1 MANSIFASLLP
12 IRAGEKY
19 VLLMMKTFPI
29 EILRDGTPT
38 EPSFSVSEVPHRA
51 KLDQNESPFDIPQEA
66 KQQILN
72 ALGDAKWSRYPQPQR
87 YVEVKKRFAAAVGLE
102 PEQLILTVGCDQ
114 IILLA
119 YWAAGGPGRTAR
131 IFEPSYPIFG
141 ALARTTHTS
150 LDQVVLGPEFDVAAH
165 GLGDRVDLMVLV
177 TPNNPTGNGANRE
190 LILEALAKGS
200 LVFIDEAYADYAEE
214 TVIDIIANHPNLLV
228 GRSLSKALL
237 AGVRLGY
244 AVGHPSLINVLERL
258 IFAPYHLNAL
268 QLLVAEHFDIIK
280 PHLKT
285 MVHSVI
291 SERHRVAN
299 RLDEMGLRI
308 YPSMANFIL
317 FEVDR
322 AAQTYGELLDRGVRI
337 RDVSSMPGMGEH
349 LRVTIGSRN
358 ENDIFLEA
366 VSKSV

>member
-1 MANSIFASLLP
+1 MANSIFSSPLP
-12 IRAGEKY
+12 ICAQETY

-29 EILRDGTPT
+29 EILRDGAPT

-51 KLDQNESPFDIPQEA
+51 KLDQNESPCDIPKEA
-66 KQQILN
+66 KQHVLN
-72 ALGDAKWSRYPQPQR
+72 ALGDAKWNRYPQPKK
-87 YVEVKKRFAAAVGLE
+87 YVEVKKRFAAAVDLD
-102 PEQLILTVGCDQ
+102 PDQLILTVGCDQ
-114 IILLA
+114 IILLT

-141 ALARTTHTS
+141 ALARTTHTT
-150 LDQVVLGPEFDVAAH
+150 LDQVVLGPDFDVAAR
-165 GLGDRVDLMVLV
+165 GLGDPVDLMVLV
-177 TPNNPTGNGANRE
+177 APNNPTGNGPNRE

-200 LVFIDEAYADYAEE
+200 LVFVDEAYADYAED
-214 TVIDIIANHPNLLV
+214 TVIDIVEDYPNLLV

-244 AVGHPSLINVLERL
+244 AMGHPSLINVLERL

-268 QLLVAEHFDIIK
+268 QLLVAEHFDAIK

-285 MVHSVI
+285 MVRSVI
-291 SERHRVAN
+291 AERHRVAN
-299 RLDEMGLRI
+299 HLGEMGLRV
-308 YPSMANFIL
+308 YPSKANFIL
-317 FEVDR
+317 FEADS
-322 AAQTYGELLDRGVRI
+322 AARTYRGLLDRGVRI
-337 RDVSSMPGMGEH
+337 RDVSAMPGMGEH